1 MYTLIAL
8 LPNNE
13 KQLTTV
19 SQIQT
24 KEEDSKDPIY
34 ATLK

>member
-13 KQLTTV
+13 KQLKTI
-19 SQIQT
+19 SQ
-24 KEEDSKDPIY
+24 KEEDSKGPIY